1 MRVNISYSAELDE
14 VPAEL
19 TRIIVDTTRRLSL
32 QAATLAQVEELMTK
46 EEGVDNAA
54 VVAELVDAARQEL
67 ASVDTRLSESISIL
81 GGYYQAKT
89 NPESLVAPDTE
100 AVTDT
105 LVEQAEELSAQLTES
120 REELEDLISEV
131 ENGVGTSPEDT
142 TTAEAASDSL

>member
-19 TRIIVDTTRRLSL
+19 SRIIVDTTRRLST
-32 QAATLAQVEELMTK
+32 QAATLSQAEELLTK
-46 EEGVDNAA
+46 EDAVENAA
-54 VVAELVDAARQEL
+54 IVAELLDAARQEL

-89 NPESLVAPDTE
+89 NPESLTAPSVEDT
-100 AVTDT
+100 TDA
-105 LVEQAEELSAQLTES
+105 LIEQAEELSAQLSES
-120 REELEDLISEV
+120 REELEEIISETD
-131 ENGVGTSPEDT
+131 NGVATPSEDM

>member
-19 TRIIVDTTRRLSL
+19 SRIIVDTTRRLSV
-32 QAATLAQVEELMTK
+32 QAATLSQVEELMTE

-54 VVAELVDAARQEL
+54 VVAELVEAARQEL

-89 NPESLVAPDTE
+89 NPESLVPASAE
-100 AVTDT
+100 VATDT
-105 LVEQAEELSAQLTES
+105 LIEHAEELTAQLAES
-120 REELEDLISEV
+120 REELEEIVSEAG
-131 ENGVGTSPEDT
+131 NRAAIPPEDT
-142 TTAEAASDSL
+142 TTAEAESGSL